1 MKIGIISDSHYNL
14 KAIDNA
20 ICLAGEMDYWFHA
33 GDSIDDAAYLE
44 SVTKKPVFKVVGN
57 IDWCSPGPKEVL
69 TEIAGKRI
77 YMTHGHLFGVKM
89 GLDTLSERAE
99 QVMADVIIYGHSH
112 VGLQK
117 QIGDKLFL
125 NPGSVTEPRDN
136 LAPSFM
142 IMQIENGEI
151 NVQRIFLK

>member
-1 MKIGIISDSHYNL
+1 MKIGIMSDSHYNL

-20 ICLAGEMDYWFHA
+20 VCLADDMDYWFHA

-44 SVTKKPVFKVVGN
+44 DLTKKPVFKVVGN
-57 IDWCSPGPKEVL
+57 VDWCSPGPKEVL

-89 GLDTLSERAE
+89 GLESISERAD
-99 QVMADVIIYGHSH
+99 QGMADIIIFGHSH
-112 VGLQK
+112 VGLEK
-117 QIGDKLFL
+117 RIGDKLFL
-125 NPGSVTEPRDN
+125 NPGSVSEPRDG

-142 IMQIENGEI
+142 IMTIENGGI
-151 NVQRIFLK
+151 KVKRIFLK